1 MNLDPAE
8 IRILGCLL
16 EKERHTPEYYPLS
29 LHALTTACNQ
39 STNREPVVDYSEKLV
54 QDTLYILRDK
64 KVVTAVFGAGSRVQK
79 FRHNLP
85 DLFTLDPR
93 EIAVLT
99 VLLLRGAQTVGEIR
113 SRSERVAAWNSLE
126 EVETTLAA
134 LTGGDEP
141 LVRTLPTR
149 PGQKEQRHI
158 HLLGSTPDEDPVPV
172 RPLPGGPSRLDRL
185 EAELTSLRAEFEQF
199 KKQFES

>member
-1 MNLDPAE
+1 MNLDPTE

-16 EKERHTPEYYPLS
+16 EKERLTPEYYPLS
-29 LHALTTACNQ
+29 LHALTAACNQ
-39 STNREPVVDYSEKLV
+39 STNREPVVDFSEKLV
-54 QDTLYILRDK
+54 EDTLYSLREK

-85 DLFTLDPR
+85 DLFTLEPR
-93 EIAVLT
+93 EVAVLT
-99 VLLLRGAQTVGEIR
+99 VLFLRGAQTVGEIR
-113 SRSERVAAWNSLE
+113 SRSERMGAWESLE
-126 EVETTLAA
+126 QVEKTLVA
-134 LTGGDEP
+134 LSAGDEP

-158 HLLGSTPDEDPVPV
+158 HLLGSAPDEEPVPD
-172 RPLPGGPSRLDRL
+172 RPLPGGPSRIDRL
-185 EAELTSLRAEFEQF
+185 EAELASLRAEFDLF